1 MADFS
6 ALPPRRPPVALADMP
21 ADAARIRYRIRF
33 SDCDPAGIG
42 YTASLVNI
50 MVGVIEDFFIDEL
63 KIDYHAYLRDQGVGM
78 GYAKVDTDFLAPVMM
93 GDELDVVVVLQHLGG
108 ASVVWR
114 LHAFRGETPV
124 FIGVFVQVTTDLRIH
139 KAIPVPAD
147 VRTSLQQ
154 YEARCA

>member
-1 MADFS
+1 MADLS
-6 ALPPRRPPVALADMP
+6 ALPPRRSPVALADMP
-21 ADAARIRYRIRF
+21 TDAARIHYRVRF

-50 MVGVIEDFFIDEL
+50 MVGVLEDFFVDVLNI
-63 KIDYHAYLRDQGVGM
+63 KYHAYLRDLGIGM

-93 GDELDVVVVLQHLGG
+93 GDELDVVVMLQHLGG
-108 ASVVWR
+108 ASAVWR

-139 KAIPVPAD
+139 KAIPIPAE
-147 VRTSLQQ
+147 VRAVMEQ